1 MITQL
6 CSNPYVCGMCGP
18 AGPVPR
24 PQNRPASS
32 SLRSYPLV
40 SWSAS
45 PSVLAQDLAATSLL
59 SGVLVSLSCSA
70 TSLSGGLVCLGCTE
84 AAPRPA
90 RKLGAEMCLKTP
102 RVEVPGRGGT
112 EEGGEAWRGSGGP
125 GISPPRCSEMHTPGE
140 QPFHGWGA
148 ATEFPRVWPL
158 GCWIAMDTAGMHKAG
173 PTASRRWTPGWQ
185 DQVLGLWGPGPL

>member
-1 MITQL
+1 M
-6 CSNPYVCGMCGP
+6 
-18 AGPVPR
+18 
-24 PQNRPASS
+24 
-32 SLRSYPLV
+32 
-40 SWSAS
+40 
-45 PSVLAQDLAATSLL
+45 
-59 SGVLVSLSCSA
+59 
-70 TSLSGGLVCLGCTE
+70 CLGCTE

-90 RKLGAEMCLKTP
+90 RKLGAEMCLKSP